1 MMGNFSDFIKE
12 GSKIDSNK
20 ESNKKTYSEEELT
33 QMINK
38 YSAYGKDE
46 LMKEFL
52 KLTLEKKRRNELTP
66 EMISNLKSTLYPMLT
81 EEQKLNLNT
90 ILEMVENVE

>member
-1 MMGNFSDFIKE
+1 MGNFSDFIKE
-12 GSKIDSNK
+12 NNK
-20 ESNKKTYSEEELT
+20 NNNDKDPNKKSYSEENLT

-52 KLTLEKKRRNELTP
+52 KLTLEKKRRNELSP
-66 EMISNLKSTLYPMLT
+66 EMMSNLKNILYPMLT
-81 EEQKLNLNT
+81 EEQKRNLNT